1 MSVFYTFKGKM
12 TKMSRSCDLS
22 LALAVAK
29 ETEKAKSLVV
39 FARSFG
45 FEANIANIFNHANK
59 INRVV

>member
-1 MSVFYTFKGKM
+1 M
-12 TKMSRSCDLS
+12 TKMPRSCDLS
-22 LALAVAK
+22 LALAVVK
-29 ETEKAKSLVV
+29 ETEKTKSLVV